1 MSKFL
6 ALLRSARM
14 VAFSG
19 LLFALTTLPAAAQ
32 HFTRTDLTVD
42 QSSVS
47 PTAPNLDGN
56 LRNAWGLTRSATSA
70 WWVSDNAAGVSS
82 LYDAAG
88 VPQSL
93 VVTIPTLGDSGAS
106 SAPTGT
112 AFNYSSGFE
121 IAPGKKAI
129 FLFVTEDGTIA
140 GWNPGVQP
148 TEAVI
153 AFPRSKPAT
162 TRRAV
167 YKGCTLVTTA
177 QGTFLYVANFGE
189 GRVDVFD
196 STFHRVLPGAYAFR
210 DLRIPRGYAP
220 FNVQNVGGNVVAT
233 FAQKQ
238 RGSEDE
244 QHGPGKGF
252 VAVFDPQGR
261 LLLDLQ
267 HGSFLNAPWG
277 ITESPSDF
285 GVFSHRLLIGNQGD
299 GTINAFNLVSGRF
312 EGQLL
317 DANGAPLAIDGLW
330 ALSFASNGAS
340 GSAIEMYFTAGPH
353 EETDGLFGKIVP
365 LAAEQRGSNE

>member
-1 MSKFL
+1 MLKFFS
-6 ALLRSARM
+6 LLRSARM
-14 VAFSG
+14 VTLSG
-19 LLFALTTLPAAAQ
+19 LLFALTSLPAAAQ
-32 HFTRTDLTVD
+32 HFTRTDLTAN
-42 QSSVS
+42 QGGVS

-56 LRNAWGLTRSATSA
+56 LRNAWGLTRSATST
-70 WWVSDNAAGVSS
+70 WWISDNAAGVSS

-93 VVTIPTLGDSGAS
+93 VVTIPTLAGNGATS
-106 SAPTGT
+106 TPTGT

-129 FLFVTEDGTIA
+129 FLFVTEDGTIT
-140 GWNPGVQP
+140 GWNPGVKP

-153 AFPRSKPAT
+153 AFPPART
-162 TRRAV
+162 TPSQAV

-177 QGTFLYVANFGE
+177 QGTFLYVANFGQ

-196 STFHRVLPGAYAFR
+196 STFHRVRPTVPTFR

-220 FNVQNVGGNVVAT
+220 FNVQNVGGNVVVT
-233 FAQKQ
+233 FAQKE
-238 RGSEDE
+238 RGSKDE
-244 QHGPGKGF
+244 QHGAGKGF
-252 VAVFDPQGR
+252 VAIFDPQGR
-261 LLLDLQ
+261 LLLDLE

-277 ITESPSDF
+277 ITQAPADF

-299 GTINAFNLVSGRF
+299 GTINAFNPLSGRF

-330 ALSFASNGAS
+330 ALNFGSNGAA
-340 GSAIEMYFTAGPH
+340 GSAIEMFFTAGPND
-353 EETDGLFGKIVP
+353 EADGLFGKIVP
-365 LAAEQRGSNE
+365 VATEQRGSNE